1 MFIVHSDPQVKS
13 MEKLN
18 EEEETNQGN
27 LLEFLYQKKLMITTS
42 KETDGSVRLTI
53 ALPKRLLNET
63 ISLTTLPKGNTSVMA
78 PLLYSR
84 PVQKL

>member
-27 LLEFLYQKKLMITTS
+27 LLKFLYQKKLMITTS
-42 KETDGSVRLTI
+42 RETDRSVRLTI
-53 ALPKRLLNET
+53 ALPKRLLN
-63 ISLTTLPKGNTSVMA
+63 
-78 PLLYSR
+78 
-84 PVQKL
+84 

>member
-27 LLEFLYQKKLMITTS
+27 LLEFLYQKKLTITTS
-42 KETDGSVRLTI
+42 KETDRSVRLTI
-53 ALPKRLLNET
+53 ALPKRLLN
-63 ISLTTLPKGNTSVMA
+63 
-78 PLLYSR
+78 
-84 PVQKL
+84 

>member
-27 LLEFLYQKKLMITTS
+27 LLKFL
-42 KETDGSVRLTI
+42 
-53 ALPKRLLNET
+53 
-63 ISLTTLPKGNTSVMA
+63 
-78 PLLYSR
+78 
-84 PVQKL
+84 

>member
-42 KETDGSVRLTI
+42 KETDRSVRLTI
-53 ALPKRLLNET
+53 ALPKRLLN
-63 ISLTTLPKGNTSVMA
+63 
-78 PLLYSR
+78 
-84 PVQKL
+84 